1 MAIANAYGRN
11 QSTIS
16 TIIKNKEAIKASK
29 SAKGV
34 TTFSYRTALNDKM
47 ETLLLM
53 WIKEKEIAGD
63 TITQAAICH
72 KATAIFEDLAK
83 AQRDEGGE
91 GTSTQEA
98 PTFKASHGW
107 FERFKKRSGIH
118 NVVRHGEAASADEK
132 ATQEFIEA
140 FKKLILDEG
149 CIPQQVFNCDET
161 GLFWKKMP
169 RRIYITEEEK
179 KLPGHKSMKDRL
191 TLALCANASGDLKIK
206 PLLVYH
212 SENPRAFKAHNVSKD
227 TLAVFW
233 RSNAKA

>member
-1 MAIANAYGRN
+1 MGPKCASSAGGNKGKRKSSITMEVKLEIIKKYKSGMRIMAIANAYGRN
-11 QSTIS
+11 QSMIS

-34 TTFSYRTALNDKM
+34 TTFSYNITALNDDM
-47 ETLLLM
+47 EILLLI
-53 WIKEKEIAGD
+53 WIKEKKIAGD

-132 ATQEFIEA
+132 VAQEFIEA
-140 FKKLILDEG
+140 FKMLILDEG
-149 CIPQQVFNCDET
+149 YIPQQVFNCDET

-169 RRIYITEEEK
+169 RRTYITEEEK
-179 KLPGHKSMKDRL
+179 KTSWTQTHEG
-191 TLALCANASGDLKIK
+191 
-206 PLLVYH
+206 
-212 SENPRAFKAHNVSKD
+212 
-227 TLAVFW
+227 
-233 RSNAKA
+233 